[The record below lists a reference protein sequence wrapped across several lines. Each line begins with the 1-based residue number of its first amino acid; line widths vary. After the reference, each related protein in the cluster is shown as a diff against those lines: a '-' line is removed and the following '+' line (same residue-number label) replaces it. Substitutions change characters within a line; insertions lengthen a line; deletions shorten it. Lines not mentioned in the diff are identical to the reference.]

1 MGIRESI
8 LKATTEKEVA
18 DLAEKS
24 MGFAEASYK
33 TKRRIGL
40 AMERRLAE
48 LRNPK
53 PAAKPAKKDPT
64 KKQ

>member
-1 MGIRESI
+1 MGTRQSV

-18 DLAEKS
+18 DLGEAAMK
-24 MGFAEASYK
+24 FTEASEK

-53 PAAKPAKKDPT
+53 PVAKPAKKDPT